1 MPVFEFASVGDYGI
15 EKSSLYA
22 SCTTKSP
29 ENACQSKHQ
38 LALHGRFNV
47 IVGNHRSFEGS
58 VISRI
63 LERCNDGLGGEA
75 VTHGIAARMLFA
87 FGRCRP
93 VSYTHLTLPTKRI
106 V

>member
-38 LALHGRFNV
+38 LARYRRFSIV
-47 IVGNHRSFEGS
+47 IGSDRSFEGL
-58 VISRI
+58 VILCI
-63 LERCNDGLGGEA
+63 LECRNGGLGGEA
-75 VTHGIAARMLFA
+75 VTQGIAA
-87 FGRCRP
+87 
-93 VSYTHLTLPTKRI
+93 
-106 V
+106 